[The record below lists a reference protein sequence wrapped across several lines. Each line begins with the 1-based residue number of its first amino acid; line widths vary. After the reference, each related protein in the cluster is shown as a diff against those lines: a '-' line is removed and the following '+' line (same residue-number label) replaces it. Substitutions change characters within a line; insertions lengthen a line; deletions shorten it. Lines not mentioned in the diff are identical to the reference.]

1 MLSQSKQGKQ
11 SRDFFKSQLFCR
23 ENPNIQ
29 DRYGNRYDPRFHS
42 IPGEYDPEND
52 PRFSDPRYN
61 DPRNVPK
68 YNSNRQRLPQDRY
81 DSKYRYY
88 ERFPDRQRDRIR
100 DPNYDPRWDPDDPP
114 VPGVL
119 GGWLPELQG
128 ECRPGCENLPRDVT
142 VNTNYGR
149 VNGFFVY
156 LYDGPRVPEF
166 DRPGV
171 ANVDKV
177 KFRVSVFLGIPY
189 AQAPIGEA
197 RLMVSLALDYCC

>member
-1 MLSQSKQGKQ
+1 M
-11 SRDFFKSQLFCR
+11 
-23 ENPNIQ
+23 
-29 DRYGNRYDPRFHS
+29 
-42 IPGEYDPEND
+42 
-52 PRFSDPRYN
+52 
-61 DPRNVPK
+61 PK
-68 YNSNRQRLPQDRY
+68 YNNGRQRLPQDRY

-149 VNGFFVY
+149 VNGFYVY

-189 AQAPIGEA
+189 AQPPIGEA
-197 RLMVSLALDYCC
+197 RLMVRLKIFHTV

>member
-1 MLSQSKQGKQ
+1 M
-11 SRDFFKSQLFCR
+11 
-23 ENPNIQ
+23 
-29 DRYGNRYDPRFHS
+29 
-42 IPGEYDPEND
+42 
-52 PRFSDPRYN
+52 
-61 DPRNVPK
+61 
-68 YNSNRQRLPQDRY
+68 
-81 DSKYRYY
+81 
-88 ERFPDRQRDRIR
+88 
-100 DPNYDPRWDPDDPP
+100 
-114 VPGVL
+114 
-119 GGWLPELQG
+119 
-128 ECRPGCENLPRDVT
+128 T

-197 RLMVSLALDYCC
+197 RLMVSLAPSSVVDFWTEPHQSVLQNLATFYE